1 VVTTPEMRELGAPD
15 VLTWEIHEEE
25 GGLTRLT
32 VIHELED
39 APHTLAADSND
50 EGLRQG
56 GGGGRAWI
64 LSDLESLL
72 DTGASI
78 GG

>member
-1 VVTTPEMRELGAPD
+1 VVTTPAMRELGAPD
-15 VLTWEIHEEE
+15 VLTWEIHEDE

-39 APHTLAADSND
+39 APHTLAAVSND

-56 GGGGRAWI
+56 GGGWAWI

-72 DTGASI
+72 ETGASI